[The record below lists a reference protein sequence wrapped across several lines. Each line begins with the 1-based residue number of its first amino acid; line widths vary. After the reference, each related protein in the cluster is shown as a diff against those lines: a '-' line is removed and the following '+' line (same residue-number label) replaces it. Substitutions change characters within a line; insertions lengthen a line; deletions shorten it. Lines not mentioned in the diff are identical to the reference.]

1 MEDIAI
7 VTGGANGIGY
17 ACAERLKEKGAKVVL
32 WDFDKQALEEA
43 ASSLGAVP
51 VHVDISNWASVSAA
65 MEETLARAGV
75 PTILVNSAGIAGPN
89 TLIEDYPLD
98 DWHQIMEI
106 NTTGTFHLLKSVLPE
121 MKQVGYGRVVLIA
134 SVAGK
139 EVTTLEGLGTESSP
153 HPLQAAFIE
162 LQALQCGYCA
172 SGIITTAAAFLEESP
187 SPTDDEIKQALS
199 GHLCRCGAQP
209 RMVKAVA
216 RAAGRMRGDKS

>member
-1 MEDIAI
+1 MAI
-7 VTGGANGIGY
+7 VFKLNGKDVSVDVNPLTPLLEVLRNDLELNGPKFGCGLAQCG
-17 ACAERLKEKGAKVVL
+17 ACAVL
-32 WDFDKQALEEA
+32 LDGN
-43 ASSLGAVP
+43 SLR
-51 VHVDISNWASVSAA
+51 SC
-65 MEETLARAGV
+65 
-75 PTILVNSAGIAGPN
+75 
-89 TLIEDYPLD
+89 
-98 DWHQIMEI
+98 
-106 NTTGTFHLLKSVLPE
+106 VLPV
-121 MKQVGYGRVVLIA
+121 Q

-139 EVTTLEGLGTESSP
+139 EITTLEGLGTESSP